1 MTTPT
6 SFFCCLLCLFLAL
19 ANLFFAVQNLFGYYL
34 GSVGQK
40 FIYEMD
46 VVFGSLLNVKN
57 YSKIEGILL
66 LFAAIGELFIFSND
80 EYYIFISV
88 MLMQLANIYYLLAIV
103 YSFLTRQHF
112 GIRACLILLDLT
124 VTATVWRCNN
134 DLNWEKY
141 GRILIYFSVFELIFC
156 GMLALKMKRRASFC
170 ENIIK
175 KWLAINKFTLNNEDF
190 VWLQG
195 KSEPEGFSYKSRKVR
210 KKLLKPATAES
221 IKKDE

>member
-19 ANLFFAVQNLFGYYL
+19 ANLFFAIQNLFGHYL

-46 VVFGSLLNVKN
+46 VVFGSLLNIKN

-112 GIRACLILLDLT
+112 GIRA
-124 VTATVWRCNN
+124 
-134 DLNWEKY
+134 
-141 GRILIYFSVFELIFC
+141 
-156 GMLALKMKRRASFC
+156 
-170 ENIIK
+170 
-175 KWLAINKFTLNNEDF
+175 
-190 VWLQG
+190 
-195 KSEPEGFSYKSRKVR
+195 
-210 KKLLKPATAES
+210 
-221 IKKDE
+221 